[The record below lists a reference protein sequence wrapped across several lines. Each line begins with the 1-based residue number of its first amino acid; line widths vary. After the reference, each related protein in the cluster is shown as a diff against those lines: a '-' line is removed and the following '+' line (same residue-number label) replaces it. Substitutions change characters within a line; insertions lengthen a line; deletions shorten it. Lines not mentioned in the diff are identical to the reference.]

1 MKSGSQ
7 SISFPAAESLNQP
20 ATDNGRTLR
29 LAYFSPETFGGL
41 ADYAREQSHALG
53 AAGASVSFVTAP
65 SIANLLHDSP
75 CKTVPILGE
84 IPASSAAQNR
94 WARRLRSLRWILGNM
109 RSFADWIERE
119 RVKYV
124 LFGAFMEYFAPLWV
138 APYRQLAAQGVVF
151 GSVVHDPIRN
161 TPLGP
166 QWWQRRSIAA
176 NYSFLAEAFVHDPI
190 ELDTVRPMAQLRTT
204 VIPHGPYPF
213 SPPRL
218 AREILRQQLQ
228 IPAHAVLL
236 LAFGLLRD
244 AKNLDLVLRATY
256 LLVAGKELSASQKPA
271 AYYQELAAQLGLA
284 NRCRWRIG
292 FVPEAEIGNYF
303 EAADL
308 VLLTYHHD
316 FRSASGV
323 LNVATQFRRPCLASG
338 GAGNLKTSV
347 IKYGL
352 GQWIE
357 PDDVSAIANGLARW
371 RVTARP
377 PDWTGYARDNSWA
390 RNAALVLQRF
400 SAHPTLISSADSPA
414 CQAESRL

>member
-1 MKSGSQ
+1 MKSGSP
-7 SISFPAAESLNQP
+7 SIGFPAAEILHQP
-20 ATDNGRTLR
+20 ASLTSQTLQ
-29 LAYFSPETFGGL
+29 LAYFSQETFGGL
-41 ADYAREQSHALG
+41 ADYAREQAQALG
-53 AAGASVSFVTAP
+53 AVGASVSFITAP
-65 SIANLLHDSP
+65 SIANALHDSP
-75 CKTVPILGE
+75 IKSVPILGE
-84 IPASSAAQNR
+84 VPASSAARNR
-94 WARRLRSLRWILGNM
+94 WAKRLRSLRWILGNM
-109 RSFADWIERE
+109 RSFAEWIERE
-119 RVKYV
+119 RVKCV
-124 LFGAFMEYFAPLWV
+124 LFGAFMEYLAPLWV

-190 ELDTVRPMAQLRTT
+190 ELDTIRPMPGLRTT

-213 SPPRL
+213 TPPRL
-218 AREILRQQLQ
+218 ARETLRQQLQ
-228 IPAHAVLL
+228 IPANAVLL

-244 AKNLDLVLRATY
+244 AKNLDLVLQAMKSQPDTY

-271 AYYQELAAQLGLA
+271 AYYQELASRLGLA

-308 VLLTYHHD
+308 VVLTYNRD

-338 GAGNLKTSV
+338 GAGNLRTSV
-347 IKYGL
+347 IRYGL

-357 PDDVSAIANGLARW
+357 PDDVSAIAKGLTGWRAAAR
-371 RVTARP
+371 T
-377 PDWTGYARDNSWA
+377 PDWAGYARDNSWE

-400 SAHPTLISSADSPA
+400 SARIQP
-414 CQAESRL
+414 